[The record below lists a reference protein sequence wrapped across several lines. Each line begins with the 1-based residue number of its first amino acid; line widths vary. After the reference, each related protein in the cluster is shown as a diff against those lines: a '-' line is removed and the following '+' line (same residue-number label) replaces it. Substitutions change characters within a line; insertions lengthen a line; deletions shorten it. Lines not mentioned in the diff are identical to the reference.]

1 MSGFKKKDKP
11 EEAELDITPMIDVTF
26 LLLIFFMVTSTMDQQ
41 KQINVPPAKH
51 GVGVEASNA
60 TFVTILANEGG
71 LGRVLL
77 GDGADGEEVVSMD
90 RVTRYVQQG
99 LIEGRDLCIVKAE
112 RDVTEG
118 RVQDVLRAVGEIE
131 DMRFAVGVQ
140 AP

>member
-1 MSGFKKKDKP
+1 MSGFKKNEKP

-77 GDGADGEEVVSMD
+77 GDGQDGE
-90 RVTRYVQQG
+90 
-99 LIEGRDLCIVKAE
+99 
-112 RDVTEG
+112 
-118 RVQDVLRAVGEIE
+118 
-131 DMRFAVGVQ
+131 
-140 AP
+140 